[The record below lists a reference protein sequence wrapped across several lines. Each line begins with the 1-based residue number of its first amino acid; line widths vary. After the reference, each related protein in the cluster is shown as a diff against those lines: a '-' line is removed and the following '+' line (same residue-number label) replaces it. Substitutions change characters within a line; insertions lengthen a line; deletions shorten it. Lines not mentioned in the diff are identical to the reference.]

1 MPTLTQ
7 GPPSAED
14 CGSRSSSCTIINSPQ
29 PTAARR
35 SNRTSLP
42 AGSEPSTGSNQQ
54 QQPRPQQQQ
63 NPVTR
68 RHQLGATSI
77 FSRRRR
83 LPGTVGDDTAEGR
96 VGCEGGV
103 IAPVPDK
110 PREDDVH
117 VASTITP
124 ASSSRSSSG
133 SVPNSAELSVV
144 DGRTRRYSR
153 ISMIIIYG
161 REALCILALLLTT
174 YATIQNTPPKIAK
187 APPPVPFFSK
197 GSFVSDWP
205 TGSLGTT
212 QTRVSVSELSFV
224 FYYAP
229 WCAESQFAREAYEAV
244 ARLYHREA
252 HFAAVNCWQPGGECR
267 QRYSKVQSWPVLMA
281 YQPNGVAIQYNQAF
295 VTSQLTRFVISLMM
309 PLERFVKPADLMER
323 MTGKDAVIVAYVD
336 MTSETKFYQ
345 RYYQAALKWLE
356 KDPFQEVPFGVVTGQ
371 SASLFGVE
379 TVPSIRL
386 YLWNETIEY
395 IGKET
400 WTPQD
405 MVTWIHKQ
413 LQVVA
418 MWIAPPGS
426 TKSATIAPGLKQGPV
441 LFLFTPRSL
450 YTEFDDSTDAYMMLR
465 QLSMQYYNCA
475 EDNWVQE
482 MAREYIADQRVLGS
496 ERFFY
501 KQQECERIL
510 GRHPS
515 QEDDTDPSSMGRGRR
530 EAFKSTVSVSF
541 VNVLNSSKFVDGRKH
556 GGKGDRS
563 DGYCEAAPAPHCDDG
578 SCPDSCGTF
587 GPERKPSL
595 RWSGQQREEEQDECL
610 RKMPSTQSESVPS
623 SRIDATHDYRGPH
636 LLSKQ
641 YLRRQCELMRLA
653 ESDGTYRFFPDA
665 GERNETNAV
674 LDTISGMACKH
685 NKTLSFF
692 SMDSTLYHAFA
703 ERLGV
708 DVLREPNRTVAFI
721 VDPEAESTYAL
732 RAPINLGS
740 LTGFVHGYYNRSW
753 PRFLRSGSTSYAHTH
768 RFNVTEFKQQDE
780 RLLAEHRA
788 RLLKQKAE
796 AKKKVKSTDTNGGAA
811 QPEATK
817 PLDVVPGA
825 FAPREYHSI
834 REIYSAN
841 FQRVV
846 LESNRTVVVNFYS
859 AHCAFCTIMS
869 NYLLRVSRLLRHQ
882 PLLEFVR
889 IDGDRNDLGWEYS
902 MELFPSLIIF
912 PNGRKEDSRIFPH
925 TEQVTMANLLG
936 FIRSNLSPTER
947 LHATF
952 LLCSTAN
959 EASRTDCL
967 MMLQTELGASIRAGL
982 RDWRRQPCARERI
995 LRRLQ
1000 LLKHSYL
1007 DTLRCL
1013 SHSCDLNRLTS
1024 SRKTILQLWPTE
1036 APYDPRNTCGAA

>member
-14 CGSRSSSCTIINSPQ
+14 CGSNSSSCIITNSPAQ
-29 PTAARR
+29 TAARR
-35 SNRTSLP
+35 SRTQP
-42 AGSEPSTGSNQQ
+42 AGSELSTGSNQQ
-54 QQPRPQQQQ
+54 QQQLPVPL
-63 NPVTR
+63 PVTR
-68 RHQLGATSI
+68 RHQLGPSATSSLL
-77 FSRRRR
+77 SRRKR
-83 LPGTVGDDTAEGR
+83 LAGTVGDDSAEGR
-96 VGCEGGV
+96 VVSEGGV
-103 IAPVPDK
+103 IAPTADK
-110 PREDDVH
+110 TLREDDVH
-117 VASTITP
+117 VAPTISAP
-124 ASSSRSSSG
+124 ASSSSSNSSA

-197 GSFVSDWP
+197 GSFVSDFP

-244 ARLYHREA
+244 ARLYYRQA
-252 HFAAVNCWQPGGECR
+252 HFAAINCWQPEGACK
-267 QRYSKVQSWPVLMA
+267 QRYPKVQSWPVLMA
-281 YQPNGVAIQYNQAF
+281 YLQNGLALQYHQAW
-295 VTSQLTRFVISLMM
+295 TPASLSRFVQSLMT
-309 PLERFVKPADLMER
+309 PLQRFVNPADLMER

-336 MTSETKFYQ
+336 MATESSFYQ
-345 RYYQAALKWLE
+345 RYYQAALKWVE
-356 KDPFQEVPFGVVTGQ
+356 KDSFQGVPFGVVTGQ

-395 IGKET
+395 IGKES
-400 WTPQD
+400 WAPQD
-405 MVTWIHKQ
+405 MVSWIHKQ
-413 LQVVA
+413 LQVVS

-426 TKSATIAPGLKQGPV
+426 TKSATIAPGLEQGPV

-465 QLSMQYYNCA
+465 QLSMQYYNCG
-475 EDNWVQE
+475 EDNWVKE
-482 MAREYIADQRVLGS
+482 MAQEYIADQRVLGS
-496 ERFFY
+496 ERYFY

-510 GRHPS
+510 GRHPA
-515 QEDDTDPSSMGRGRR
+515 QEDDTDPTRTGRGRR

-563 DGYCEAAPAPHCDDG
+563 DGYCEAVPAPRGDDG
-578 SCPDSCGTF
+578 SCSDSCGTF

-595 RWSGQQREEEQDECL
+595 RWTGRPEEQEECFA
-610 RKMPSTQSESVPS
+610 KMPSTQSEPVQS
-623 SRIDATHDYRGPH
+623 SRIDATNDYRGP
-636 LLSKQ
+636 LLLTKQ
-641 YLRRQCELMRLA
+641 YLRHQCELMRLA
-653 ESDGTYRFFPDA
+653 ENDGTYRFFPEA
-665 GERNETNAV
+665 GERNATNAA
-674 LDTISGMACKH
+674 LDTISGLACKH
-685 NKTLSFF
+685 NKTLTFF

-703 ERLGV
+703 ERLGI
-708 DVLREPNRTVAFI
+708 DVLQEPNRTVAFI
-721 VDPEAESTYAL
+721 VDTEAESTYAL
-732 RAPINLGS
+732 RAPINLVS
-740 LTGFVHGYYNRSW
+740 LTGFLHGYYNRSW
-753 PRFLRSGSTSYAHTH
+753 PRFLRSSSTRYAHTH
-768 RFNVTEFKQQDE
+768 RFNLTEFRQQDE

-796 AKKKVKSTDTNGGAA
+796 AKGKAKPENANGGNAR
-811 QPEATK
+811 PEATK
-817 PLDVVPGA
+817 PLNAAAGA

-834 REIYSAN
+834 REIYSVN

-859 AHCAFCTIMS
+859 SHCAFCSIMS
-869 NYLLRVSRLLRHQ
+869 NYLLRISRLLRHQ

-912 PNGRKEDSRIFPH
+912 PNGRKEESRIFPH
-925 TEQVTMANLLG
+925 NEQITMANLLG

-947 LHATF
+947 LHSTF

-959 EASRTDCL
+959 EVSRTDCL
-967 MMLQTELGASIRAGL
+967 RILQTELNDGIREGL

-1024 SRKTILQLWPTE
+1024 SRKAILQLWPNE
-1036 APYDPRNTCGAA
+1036 APYDRRNACGAA